1 MASLQSTL
9 KQILTSRQIN
19 RLAVDAVN
27 QDLRDISL
35 ELESE
40 IKTRTPVDTGRLRA
54 SMTARETG
62 LLKHEVATN
71 IVYAG
76 WIEFGEVTRRDGKI
90 VTTVPR
96 AMMRKGASEIERR
109 GVGQFRRSARFLNK

>member
-19 RLAVDAVN
+19 RLAVDAIN

-40 IKTRTPVDTGRLRA
+40 IKDRTPVDTGRLRA

-71 IVYAG
+71 IVYAPF
-76 WIEFGEVTRRDGKI
+76 IEFGTSRI
-90 VTTVPR
+90 APR

-109 GVGQFRRSARFLNK
+109 GVSQFRRSARFLNK

>member
-1 MASLQSTL
+1 MASLQSTF
-9 KQILTSRQIN
+9 KQILTSRQIS

-54 SMTARETG
+54 SMTARQTG
-62 LLKHEVATN
+62 RLEHEVATN
-71 IVYAG
+71 IVYAPF
-76 WIEFGEVTRRDGKI
+76 IEFGTSRI
-90 VTTVPR
+90 SPR

-109 GVGQFRRSARFLNK
+109 GVSQFRRSARFLNK

>member
-1 MASLQSTL
+1 MARLQSTV

-19 RLAVDAVN
+19 RLAINALN
-27 QDLRDISL
+27 QDLRDIVS

-40 IKTRTPVDTGRLRA
+40 IKVRTPVDTGDLEA
-54 SMTARETG
+54 SMTARETS

-71 IVYAG
+71 VEYAPF
-76 WIEFGEVTRRDGKI
+76 IEFGTSRI
-90 VTTVPR
+90 APR